1 MRFLLLLKPWQLL
14 LILIFLML
22 LPLGG
27 YIGIITHFAGSFLY
41 LSWVYSI
48 GKTMHSLLSKQMR
61 VNASYFKACYIIGII
76 SLLLFTVLFSFNKL
90 NFDNMGDSLFIVI
103 IPLILIQ
110 LYMFS
115 FSARMLESMIQGEL
129 VGLSDSL
136 KAFFSIWFFPLGLWE
151 IQASVQRVLCQHD
164 AAHKLS

>member
-1 MRFLLLLKPWQLL
+1 ML
-14 LILIFLML
+14 LML
-22 LPLGG
+22 FPFWG
-27 YIGIITHFAGSFLY
+27 YIGIVTHFTGTMLY

-48 GKTMHSLLSKQMR
+48 GKTMHSLLPKQMR
-61 VNASYFKACYIIGII
+61 VNVSFFKLCYIVGIVN
-76 SLLLFTVLFSFNKL
+76 LLLLTVLFFFNKL
-90 NFDNMGDSLFIVI
+90 NFDTMGNYLFMLV

-115 FSARMLESMIQGEL
+115 FSARMLQSMIQSEL

-151 IQASVQRVLCQHD
+151 IQAAVQSVLCKHD
-164 AAHKLS
+164 TTHKLS